1 MFPGNSGDGGEV
13 IPMTITEKRQMSVLV
28 GSLAMNELA
37 VTSERLGEEAL
48 FLAAKVFISYR
59 RSGGPR

>member
-1 MFPGNSGDGGEV
+1 
-13 IPMTITEKRQMSVLV
+13 MTITEKRQMSVLV

-59 RSGGPR
+59 RSGGPKVICPM